1 MMPLSRSS
9 LVVVAMLSVAPVLQN
24 ATGPSLDR
32 PCSFVTADDMSA
44 LLGTN
49 VTGATD
55 EKFRCKYTVDK
66 GWLETKLLDIS
77 LKMTRDIYDYAKAH
91 GKPVPGVG
99 DQAYILGATLVAK
112 VGDVVVDVDGS
123 NVPKPPDTAK
133 LKAIATRIVKLIP

>member
-9 LVVVAMLSVAPVLQN
+9 LILVAILNLSPVLQN
-24 ATGPSLDR
+24 PTGPSLDR
-32 PCSFVTADDMSA
+32 PCSFVTADDMST
-44 LLGTN
+44 LLGTK
-49 VTGATD
+49 VTAATD

-66 GWLETKLLDIS
+66 GWLETKLLDMS

-123 NVPKPPDTAK
+123 NVPKAPDTAK